1 MRRSPLILAGV
12 AGASGVAAG
21 AFGAHALRD
30 SLSPDLLEVFDT
42 AARYH
47 LVHAAALLAVAAL
60 PGRFA
65 TAAAWCF
72 AGGIVLFSGS
82 LYALALTDERRLGA
96 VTPVGGVA
104 FIAGWLCLLGSAWRG
119 GPR

>member
-1 MRRSPLILAGV
+1 MKRTPLILAGL
-12 AGASGVAAG
+12 AGASGVAFG

-30 SLSPDLLEVFDT
+30 TLSPPMLEIFDT

-47 LVHAAALLAVAAL
+47 LVHAAALLAVAAV

-72 AGGIVLFSGS
+72 AGGIVVFSGS
-82 LYALALTDERRLGA
+82 LYALALTGERWLGA
-96 VTPVGGVA
+96 VTPVGGAA
-104 FIAGWLCLLGSAWRG
+104 FVAGWLCLLGSAWRG